1 MNCTLVVGVD
11 GYHLDQLSWTWL
23 TWKKNKPSLLKMP
36 MLVFRDRD
44 QVSEQDVL
52 RVVDHPDLLVVE
64 WPPPGVVHAGG
75 SDKWTDPQRY
85 KMLSGFVHVPASRVK
100 TDYWLKLDTDVVAT
114 GCDHWIDQG
123 WFSGSPAIV
132 CQPWGFTKPADQMIR
147 LDEWAE
153 LNKECTGFRL
163 PPLKLAPR
171 EGSDRVRHKRIISW
185 CGFFHTAITA
195 AASRLA
201 EMTVGRGQLP
211 VPSQDGFLWYVAAR
225 LGTEVKRVQ
234 MKGLGWEH
242 WSTMHNVAIAS
253 KRAMEGGMPC

>member
-36 MLVFRDRD
+36 MLVFRDLD

-100 TDYWLKLDTDVVAT
+100 TDYWTPMWSRQDAT
-114 GCDHWIDQG
+114 TGLIKG
-123 WFSGSPAIV
+123 GS
-132 CQPWGFTKPADQMIR
+132 
-147 LDEWAE
+147 
-153 LNKECTGFRL
+153 
-163 PPLKLAPR
+163 R
-171 EGSDRVRHKRIISW
+171 EVLRSS
-185 CGFFHTAITA
+185 
-195 AASRLA
+195 ASR
-201 EMTVGRGQLP
+201 GGSRN
-211 VPSQDGFLWYVAAR
+211 R
-225 LGTEVKRVQ
+225 LIR
-234 MKGLGWEH
+234 
-242 WSTMHNVAIAS
+242 
-253 KRAMEGGMPC
+253 